1 LIILRY
7 LMLETF
13 KSQIG
18 ILFVL
23 VLIFVSQKFIT
34 ILAQA
39 INGVIP
45 ADLVLTVL
53 YLNMPTLGTLMLPIS
68 FYLAI
73 LFAHGRLHSESEMV
87 ALTSCGY
94 SPNKVL
100 KATLMLSLLT
110 FVFASFNSLYLA
122 PAAED
127 EMVSVIEKA
136 EANAGTATLIEGR
149 FHKASGN
156 GGVVYVEKYE
166 QNKTLVNVF
175 AAHWPKEEE
184 GISPS
189 VITAKTG
196 NVANKKDGTW
206 LTLENGQRYAGIVG
220 KNEFENSQFST
231 YQVHIANA
239 AVENKKRSVDALP
252 TSALIGASDTRSQ
265 AELQWRI
272 AIPVSILLIT
282 FMAVPMAKVNPRQG
296 RYAKL
301 LPALALYLSFFL
313 LLSAS
318 KSLIEDGVIP
328 YFGIWG
334 VQILFFAIG
343 VVLHLQT
350 IGKFNV
356 KPKKEKLK
364 NVKPSKVD
372 K

>member
-1 LIILRY
+1 MIILRY

-13 KSQIG
+13 KSQVG

-23 VLIFVSQKFIT
+23 ILIFVSQKFIT

-53 YLNMPTLGTLMLPIS
+53 YLNLPTLGTLMLPIS

-100 KATLMLSLLT
+100 KATLVLSLLT

-127 EMVSVIEKA
+127 EMMSVIEKA
-136 EANAGTATLIEGR
+136 ESNAGTATLIEGR

-156 GGVVYVEKYE
+156 GGVVYVEEYLEGK
-166 QNKTLVNVF
+166 NLVNIF
-175 AAHWPKEEE
+175 AAHWPTEE
-184 GISPS
+184 GMSPS
-189 VITAKTG
+189 VITAQTG
-196 NVANKKDGTW
+196 NIADKKDGTW
-206 LTLENGQRYAGIVG
+206 LTLKDGQRYAGIVG

-239 AVENKKRSVDALP
+239 AVESKKRGVEALP
-252 TSALIGASDTRSQ
+252 TSQLIGVKDARYQ

-301 LPALALYLSFFL
+301 LPALALYLTFFL
-313 LLSAS
+313 LLSAA
-318 KSLIEDGVIP
+318 KSMIEDGAIP
-328 YFGIWG
+328 YFAIWS

-343 VVLHLQT
+343 VILHLQT
-350 IGKFNV
+350 IGKFNIKSN
-356 KPKKEKLK
+356 KPKASKLK
-364 NVKPSKVD
+364 QQVD

>member
-1 LIILRY
+1 MIILRY

-34 ILAQA
+34 ILALA

-45 ADLVLTVL
+45 ADLVLTIL
-53 YLNMPTLGTLMLPIS
+53 LLNLPTLGTLMLPIS
-68 FYLAI
+68 FYLAV

-87 ALTSCGY
+87 ALTSCGF

-100 KATLMLSLLT
+100 KATLALSLLT

-122 PAAED
+122 PTSED
-127 EMVSVIEKA
+127 HMVSVIEEA
-136 EANAGTATLIEGR
+136 ESDAGTATLIEGR
-149 FHKASGN
+149 FHKTSGN

-166 QNKTLVNVF
+166 KGQNLINVF
-175 AAHWPKEEE
+175 AADWPKDEEQ
-184 GISPS
+184 SPS
-189 VITAKTG
+189 VITAMSGSVEAKQ
-196 NVANKKDGTW
+196 DGTW
-206 LTLENGQRYAGIVG
+206 LTLKNGQRYAGVVG
-220 KNEFENSQFST
+220 KNEFDNTSFST

-239 AVENKKRSVDALP
+239 EVESKKRDVEALP
-252 TSALIGASDTRSQ
+252 TAQLLGVEDTRYQ

-301 LPALALYLSFFL
+301 LPALALYLTFFL

-318 KSLIEDGVIP
+318 KSLIEDGAIP
-328 YFGIWG
+328 VFGMWVVQCLFFGIG
-334 VQILFFAIG
+334 IM
-343 VVLHLQT
+343 LHLQT

-356 KPKKEKLK
+356 KAKKPKK
-364 NVKPSKVD
+364 SKVEE
-372 K
+372 